1 MEPDYTLIDP
11 SLGDST
17 DTSGTGTTSVGNTA
31 SPATATPSAG
41 TSTGSF
47 SIGNFVSQVT
57 PLVQAGAGI
66 VTALKTPAKP
76 ATAPAGTAG
85 AAAIPTTATATNW
98 QKWAIIG
105 FGGLLVVGLLF
116 KFLGRSKN

>member
-1 MEPDYTLIDP
+1 MEPDYTLVDP
-11 SLGDST
+11 SLGDFT

-31 SPATATPSAG
+31 APGTAVPSGG
-41 TSTGSF
+41 TSTGGF
-47 SIGNFVSQVT
+47 SIGNFVSQIT

-66 VTALKTPAKP
+66 VTALKKPA

-85 AAAIPTTATATNW
+85 AAAIPTTVTATNW

-105 FGGLLVVGLLF
+105 FGGLLVVGLLL
-116 KFLGRSKN
+116 KFLGRGKN